1 MEKVFTPALY
11 LVATPIGNMGDV
23 SPRSLEVLAAAD
35 LIACEDT
42 RVTKKL
48 LDLLGIDKKM
58 SQLISVYE
66 HNEKNKSPEIIA
78 QIKDA
83 RLIVYV
89 SDSGM
94 PAVSD
99 PGAKLVRACHDADI
113 KVTCVPGPSSVVSA
127 VALSGYD
134 ETSFSFYGFF
144 PRVKKEQQELI
155 DEIKVSRK
163 ISVIF
168 ESPKRVT
175 ATLAVL
181 SNALGEDRKATL
193 CREITKKFEEIVS
206 ADLGSLVRKF
216 KEAPKGECVIVI
228 APTETRGSSLDDEAL
243 TQALQQM
250 KNAGMS
256 SKDVVEVLQSIT
268 ELPKNKIKD
277 VFSKL
282 K

>member
-1 MEKVFTPALY
+1 LEKVFTPALY
-11 LVATPIGNMGDV
+11 LVATPIGNMGDI
-23 SPRSLEVLAAAD
+23 SSRSLDVLAAAD

-58 SQLISVYE
+58 SQLISVHE

-78 QIKDA
+78 QIKDG

-99 PGAKLVRACHDADI
+99 PGAKLVHACHDADI

-155 DEIKVSRK
+155 DEINLSRK

-168 ESPKRVT
+168 ESPKRVI

-181 SNALGEDRKATL
+181 SDALGEDRKATL

-216 KEAPKGECVIVI
+216 KESPKGECVIVI
-228 APTETRGSSLDDEAL
+228 APAETSGSSLDDEVL
-243 TQALQQM
+243 TRALQQM

-268 ELPKNKIKD
+268 DLPKNKIKD